1 MPLNDR
7 QIKNLKPTDKIQ
19 KISDGG
25 GLSLVC
31 KPNGG
36 KYWQLNFR
44 FDGKQKTLSIGTYP
58 AISLFEARAAR
69 EQAKQQ
75 LANGIDPAAAK
86 QQAKRERKTAT
97 ANSFEKI
104 AREWHQN
111 QLPRWTG
118 THAARV
124 LHSLETDAFPILGK
138 YPITEIK
145 APLLLEAVRAIE
157 ARGVPETATRVLQRI
172 KSVFNYA
179 IQTGRAAENPA
190 FALSGVIV
198 REKVKHQPALPQ
210 SGITEFYR
218 RLIREPMRQENRIA
232 MMLIMLTF
240 VRAGNIRFAEWE
252 EIDKDKRLWVIPAEK
267 MKMRAAHI
275 VHLSDWALEL
285 LESLYPMTGYSRYLF
300 PNYKDSSKPM
310 SENTLSYAMGRMGYS
325 GIATPHVFRSLATD
339 VLNENGFPP
348 DVIER
353 QLAHV
358 EQNKVRA
365 AYHRTEYL
373 PQRIE
378 MMQWYS
384 DFLRERHNQARAMIE
399 SETGSRE

>member
-1 MPLNDR
+1 MTLNDR
-7 QIKNLKPTDKIQ
+7 QIKNAKPAAKPY
-19 KISDGG
+19 KLADGG
-25 GLSLVC
+25 GMFLQVT
-31 KPNGG
+31 PAGG
-36 KYWQLNFR
+36 KLWRLKYR
-44 FDGKQKTLSIGTYP
+44 IDGKEKLLSIGKYP
-58 AISLFEARAAR
+58 AVSLSEAREAAENAR
-69 EQAKQQ
+69 RLIAAGQ
-75 LANGIDPAAAK
+75 DPSAAK

-111 QLPRWTG
+111 QMPRWTP
-118 THAARV
+118 THTTRV

-138 YPITEIK
+138 YPVTEIK

-157 ARGVPETATRVLQRI
+157 ERGVPETAARVLQRI
-172 KSVFNYA
+172 KAVFNYA

-252 EIDKDKRLWVIPAEK
+252 EIDTGKRLWAIPAEK

-275 VHLSDWALEL
+275 VPLSDWALEI
-285 LESLYPMTGYSRYLF
+285 LESLYPITGYSRYLF
-300 PNYKDSSKPM
+300 PNYKDGSKPM

-325 GIATPHVFRSLATD
+325 GIATPHGFRSLATD

-353 QLAHV
+353 QLAHA

-373 PQRIE
+373 PHRVE

-384 DFLRERHNQARAMIE
+384 DYLRERYNQARAMIE
-399 SETGSRE
+399 RETGGRE

>member
-75 LANGIDPAAAK
+75 LANGIDPAATK
-86 QQAKRERKTAT
+86 QQAKRQQQTAI

-138 YPITEIK
+138 YPVTEIK

-179 IQTGRAAENPA
+179 IQTSRAVENPA

-198 REKVKHQPALPQ
+198 REKVKHQPALPKAESQ
-210 SGITEFYR
+210 SFT
-218 RLIREPMRQENRIA
+218 A
-232 MMLIMLTF
+232 
-240 VRAGNIRFAEWE
+240 V
-252 EIDKDKRLWVIPAEK
+252 
-267 MKMRAAHI
+267 
-275 VHLSDWALEL
+275 
-285 LESLYPMTGYSRYLF
+285 
-300 PNYKDSSKPM
+300 
-310 SENTLSYAMGRMGYS
+310 
-325 GIATPHVFRSLATD
+325 
-339 VLNENGFPP
+339 
-348 DVIER
+348 
-353 QLAHV
+353 
-358 EQNKVRA
+358 
-365 AYHRTEYL
+365 
-373 PQRIE
+373 
-378 MMQWYS
+378 
-384 DFLRERHNQARAMIE
+384 
-399 SETGSRE
+399 